1 MQKAKRCLLRRLRE
15 ADASARLSSA
25 VMGLGCL
32 RHGQVAKGLLYLA
45 AEGLFIA
52 YMACFGGRYLAKFG
66 TLGDTAQARVW
77 SEELQI
83 YQRIP
88 GDNSMLILL
97 YSVLSIALCVL
108 FVIIWRMNLLS
119 ACRACERTR
128 AGERQPSL
136 RAEARA
142 LLEKAYPGQT
152 AEAEFLF
159 LPRHPQGP
167 PLDVNAVLDA
177 WRERSGE
184 KLLLVTTARADATA
198 HACAAKLARPAVR
211 LIDGERLCAL
221 LTAFPPPKREAA
233 KPRRRFA
240 IAASRERAPRR
251 LLFGLLLLATYLLLG
266 NPLYLGAA
274 LVTLL
279 LAALGWKKPPVP
291 RRLFK

>member
-1 MQKAKRCLLRRLRE
+1 MGKTIDRAALHVLAALALYLFFVSAFGDIWLAAGCALCALLLLRKLLLPLAGRLPKRE
-15 ADASARLSSA
+15 ARRGRARAEVERWAMLDAET
-25 VMGLGCL
+25 
-32 RHGQVAKGLLYLA
+32 
-45 AEGLFIA
+45 AE
-52 YMACFGGRYLAKFG
+52 
-66 TLGDTAQARVW
+66 
-77 SEELQI
+77 
-83 YQRIP
+83 
-88 GDNSMLILL
+88 
-97 YSVLSIALCVL
+97 
-108 FVIIWRMNLLS
+108 
-119 ACRACERTR
+119 
-128 AGERQPSL
+128 
-136 RAEARA
+136 AEARA

-152 AEAEFLF
+152 AEAELLF

-221 LTAFPPPKREAA
+221 LAAFPPPKREAA
-233 KPRRRFA
+233 RPRRHFA

-251 LLFGLLLLATYLLLG
+251 LLFGLLLLAMYLLLG